1 MKEIEKHLNKDLQI
15 EKHKNDVMKQ
25 IMKMGIK
32 SDNGFISFS
41 EMLYRCIKRRY
52 GNWKISKRM

>member
-1 MKEIEKHLNKDLQI
+1 MMV
-15 EKHKNDVMKQ
+15 EKHKNEVVKQ

-32 SDNGFISFS
+32 SDDGFISFS
-41 EMLYRCIKRRY
+41 EVLYRCIKRKY